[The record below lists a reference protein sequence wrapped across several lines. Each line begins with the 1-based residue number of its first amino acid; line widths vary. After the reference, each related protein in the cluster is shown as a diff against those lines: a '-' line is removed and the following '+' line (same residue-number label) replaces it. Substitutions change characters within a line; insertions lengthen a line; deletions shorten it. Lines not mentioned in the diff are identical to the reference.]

1 MLYEIE
7 RTYVNLIEITD
18 EEMRDCGYE
27 GEITED
33 IREEYL
39 ENLIEEQENSRESN
53 LGELFDVKILKN

>member
-1 MLYEIE
+1 MLYSIE

-33 IREEYL
+33 MRKQYL
-39 ENLIEEQENSRESN
+39 EDLIEEQENSRESD
-53 LGELFDVKILKN
+53 LGELFDVKILKY